1 MAREGCPSL
10 QRTDLPSCPP
20 RPRHESRNLSASS
33 SKFCSDPEGS
43 RSLAGDQTSSVTICA
58 TQGSQVKEQHLRRVG
73 ASHVPQA
80 QEATVKQ
87 TKSGL
92 RRPTFLVHTVFFLTT
107 EASPQGTPGDWFPW
121 WPHAVGGRNGGQ
133 AGSQRE
139 PGMRALGTSGSKEG
153 GPWTCREPKPG
164 RGRPMC
170 PLPDLLWLSLSA
182 LPAERMPRTGSE
194 NTVHFWPT
202 AASPRGAAAQRR
214 LS

>member
-20 RPRHESRNLSASS
+20 RPRHESCNLSASS

-121 WPHAVGGRNGGQ
+121 WPHAVGRRKRRSGWQ
-133 AGSQRE
+133 SAGTWD
-139 PGMRALGTSGSKEG
+139 A
-153 GPWTCREPKPG
+153 
-164 RGRPMC
+164 
-170 PLPDLLWLSLSA
+170 
-182 LPAERMPRTGSE
+182 RTGDERQQGRRPVDVSGAE
-194 NTVHFWPT
+194 
-202 AASPRGAAAQRR
+202 AGKGAAHVSA
-214 LS
+214 S